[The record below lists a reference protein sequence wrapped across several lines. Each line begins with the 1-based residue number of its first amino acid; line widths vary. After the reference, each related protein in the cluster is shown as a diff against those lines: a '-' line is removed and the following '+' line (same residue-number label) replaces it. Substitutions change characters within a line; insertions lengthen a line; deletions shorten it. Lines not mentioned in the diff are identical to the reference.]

1 MSDAF
6 VLFQIFVDVVIY
18 KTQIHVKIITEFVL
32 ALDGYWLRIYCNV
45 GPAKVGNWCSKGVEN
60 VDI

>member
-32 ALDGYWLRIYCNV
+32 ALDGY
-45 GPAKVGNWCSKGVEN
+45 
-60 VDI
+60 